1 MLPIISQSRQAVLK
15 GAFSQTRHTSVLA
28 SVIFYPAF
36 LIHSLLSPC
45 ICFSFLFSY
54 TASFNSN
61 SPGLPSMMD
70 NPEQLEKKIQKSFQ
84 QSFLVC
90 VYVRVYKCAI
100 LTESK
105 LFFCQYLE
113 LCYLLLSLCRWLAKS
128 PNHFI
133 KYYVFTRG
141 ALFCLCAFDVRA
153 APAGIKA
160 H

>member
-15 GAFSQTRHTSVLA
+15 GAVSQTRHTSVLA

-70 NPEQLEKKIQKSFQ
+70 NAEQLEKKSKRAFSNLSWCVCMCTYTNVQFWQRVNYFSANIWNCATCYWVSADGW
-84 QSFLVC
+84 QSLQSILLNTMSSLMVLCFVC
-90 VYVRVYKCAI
+90 VR
-100 LTESK
+100 LMWE
-105 LFFCQYLE
+105 Q
-113 LCYLLLSLCRWLAKS
+113 LLQE
-128 PNHFI
+128 
-133 KYYVFTRG
+133 
-141 ALFCLCAFDVRA
+141 
-153 APAGIKA
+153 
-160 H
+160 

>member
-15 GAFSQTRHTSVLA
+15 GAVSQTRHTSVLA

-70 NPEQLEKKIQKSFQ
+70 NAEQLEKKSKRAFSNLSWCVCMCTYTNVQFWQRVNYFSANIWNCATCYWVSADGW
-84 QSFLVC
+84 QSLQS
-90 VYVRVYKCAI
+90 I
-100 LTESK
+100 
-105 LFFCQYLE
+105 
-113 LCYLLLSLCRWLAKS
+113 
-128 PNHFI
+128 FI
-133 KYYVFTRG
+133 KYYVFTHG